1 MNQQGKW
8 KTIVYN
14 VLWDCYVHKNIGCFR
29 HELFK
34 KELYFNVSKEL
45 LNIYRFLVVHIKLK
59 KISSKCNFYLFLDN
73 QFYIKTLITSLK
85 RILFQ
90 RTLIKNLI
98 EAIFSVIWYMLNTR
112 SISLREKKDWRR
124 HSLAADALSTTDSIM
139 ANVDT
144 FSRTKSRIYSFLL
157 LPALSPSLLSLFSY
171 SGWNRK
177 KEVDIFRMCQF
188 N

>member
-98 EAIFSVIWYMLNTR
+98 EAIFSGNLVQCSTR
-112 SISLREKKDWRR
+112 EVFHCEKK
-124 HSLAADALSTTDSIM
+124 
-139 ANVDT
+139 
-144 FSRTKSRIYSFLL
+144 RT
-157 LPALSPSLLSLFSY
+157 
-171 SGWNRK
+171 GG
-177 KEVDIFRMCQF
+177 DIL
-188 N
+188 